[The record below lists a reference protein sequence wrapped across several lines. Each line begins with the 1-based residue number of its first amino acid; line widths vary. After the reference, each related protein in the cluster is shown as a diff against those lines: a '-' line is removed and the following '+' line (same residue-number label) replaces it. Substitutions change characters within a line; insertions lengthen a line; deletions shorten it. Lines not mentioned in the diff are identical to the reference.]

1 MVKHKVGNR
10 MTWTAYVQQDGDDLV
25 LPLPDELLADLGW
38 KEGDVLVWSV
48 NDNGTV
54 TLTKKIKWYQRVIR
68 YVKEYKWRK

>member
-10 MTWTAYVQQDGDDLV
+10 MTWTAYVQQEGDDLL

-38 KEGDVLVWSV
+38 KQGDVLVWSV

-54 TLTKKIKWYQRVIR
+54 TLTKKIKWYERIVR

>member
-1 MVKHKVGNR
+1 
-10 MTWTAYVQQDGDDLV
+10 MTWTAYVQQEGDDLL

-38 KEGDVLVWSV
+38 KQGDVLVWSV

-54 TLTKKIKWYQRVIR
+54 TLTKKIKWYERIVR